1 MIGLIIA
8 KSGINTM
15 PNSKP
20 SALPRRQW
28 LATAA
33 LLAITGF
40 QRTALAQ
47 ATTVQ
52 VWKDPNCG
60 CCHLW
65 VEHLQANGFKVEVR
79 DVGNTAARK
88 RLGMP
93 EQLGSCHTATVGGY
107 VIEGHVPAADIHRL
121 LKERPVAL
129 GLSVPGMPI
138 GSPGMDG
145 PEYKG
150 RKDAYD
156 VLLVQKN
163 GSHKSFQHHP
173 GVRRMVRQGSLQ
185 SVSDDPNAL
194 PWATGEVRRIDKAAN
209 KVALHHGEIKNL
221 DMPPMSMV
229 FQVKAPAQMDAL
241 QIGQKVRF
249 RAVQDKGAYWVLQIE
264 AVGSV

>member
-1 MIGLIIA
+1 MQ
-8 KSGINTM
+8 
-15 PNSKP
+15 
-20 SALPRRQW
+20 RRQW
-28 LATAA
+28 LHTAA
-33 LLAITGF
+33 LLGITAAAGF

-65 VEHLQANGFKVEVR
+65 VEHLQASGFKVEVR

-93 EQLGSCHTATVGGY
+93 EPLGSCHTATVGGY
-107 VIEGHVPAADIHRL
+107 VIEGHVPAAEIHRL

-156 VLLVQKN
+156 VLLVQKD
-163 GSHKSFQHHP
+163 GSTKSFQHYP
-173 GVRRMVRQGSLQ
+173 GLRRMAQRDGLQ
-185 SVSDDPNAL
+185 RVSDDAAAL
-194 PWATGEVRRIDKAAN
+194 SWATAEVRRIDKAAG
-209 KVALHHGEIKNL
+209 KVALKHGEIKNL

-229 FQVKAPAQMDAL
+229 FQVKDPSQLDAL
-241 QIGQKVRF
+241 QVGQKVRF
-249 RAVQDKGAYWVLQIE
+249 QAVQDKGAYWVLKIE
-264 AVGSV
+264 AAVL

>member
-1 MIGLIIA
+1 MQ
-8 KSGINTM
+8 
-15 PNSKP
+15 
-20 SALPRRQW
+20 RRQW
-28 LATAA
+28 LRAAA
-33 LLAITGF
+33 LVGLSAAGF
-40 QRTALAQ
+40 QRSALAQ

-65 VEHLQANGFKVEVR
+65 VEHLQASGFKVEVR

-121 LKERPVAL
+121 LKERPMAL

-156 VLLVQKN
+156 VLLVQKD
-163 GSHKSFQHHP
+163 GSSKSFQRYP
-173 GVRRMVRQGSLQ
+173 GQARMAQRGGMQR
-185 SVSDDPNAL
+185 VSDTAAAL
-194 PWATGEVRRIDKAAN
+194 PWATAEVRRIDKAAG
-209 KVALHHGEIKNL
+209 KVSLKHGDIKNL

-229 FQVKAPAQMDAL
+229 FQVKDPSQLDAL
-241 QIGQKVRF
+241 QVGQQVRF
-249 RAVQDKGAYWVLQIE
+249 QAVQEKGAYWVVKIE
-264 AVGSV
+264 AAAM

>member
-1 MIGLIIA
+1 M
-8 KSGINTM
+8 S
-15 PNSKP
+15 NSHIK
-20 SALPRRQW
+20 AMPRRQW

-33 LLAITGF
+33 VLAVTGF

-47 ATTVQ
+47 ATLVQ

-60 CCHLW
+60 CCQLW
-65 VEHLQANGFKVEVR
+65 VEHLQASGFKVEVR

-93 EQLGSCHTATVGGY
+93 EQLGSCHTASVGGY

-156 VLLVQKN
+156 VLLVQKD
-163 GSHKSFQHHP
+163 GSSRVYQSYFKPVGQSPREGFMNTQHST
-173 GVRRMVRQGSLQ
+173 GAAATLRRAGEGTEEGGGQRTAHGLGHLPRQERARRTDERAR
-185 SVSDDPNAL
+185 DD
-194 PWATGEVRRIDKAAN
+194 EED
-209 KVALHHGEIKNL
+209 VAQDVAGCRHGQEH
-221 DMPPMSMV
+221 D
-229 FQVKAPAQMDAL
+229 
-241 QIGQKVRF
+241 
-249 RAVQDKGAYWVLQIE
+249 
-264 AVGSV
+264 

>member
-1 MIGLIIA
+1 MQ
-8 KSGINTM
+8 
-15 PNSKP
+15 
-20 SALPRRQW
+20 RRQW
-28 LATAA
+28 IRAAA
-33 LLAITGF
+33 LLGLAATGF
-40 QRTALAQ
+40 HRSALAQ
-47 ATTVQ
+47 AATVQ

-65 VEHLQANGFKVEVR
+65 VEHLQASGFKVEVR

-93 EQLGSCHTATVGGY
+93 EKLGSCHTATVGGY
-107 VIEGHVPAADIHRL
+107 VIEGHVPATDIHRL

-150 RKDAYD
+150 RKDAFD
-156 VLLVQKN
+156 VLLVQKD
-163 GSHKSFQHHP
+163 GSSKSFQRYP
-173 GVRRMVRQGSLQ
+173 GQARMAQGAVMQ
-185 SVSDDPNAL
+185 RVSDGATAAL
-194 PWATGEVRRIDKAAN
+194 PWVTAEVRRIDKSAG
-209 KVALHHGEIKNL
+209 KVSLKHGEIPNL

-229 FQVKAPAQMDAL
+229 FQVKEPALLDAL

-249 RAVQDKGAYWVLQIE
+249 QAVQEKGAYWVVKIQPDSI
-264 AVGSV
+264 

>member
-1 MIGLIIA
+1 M
-8 KSGINTM
+8 K
-15 PNSKP
+15 
-20 SALPRRQW
+20 RRQW
-28 LATAA
+28 LHAAA
-33 LLAITGF
+33 LLGITAATGF
-40 QRTALAQ
+40 HRTALAQ

-65 VEHLQANGFKVEVR
+65 VEHLQASGFKVEVR

-93 EQLGSCHTATVGGY
+93 ENLGSCHTASVGGY

-156 VLLVQKN
+156 VLLVQKD
-163 GSHKSFQHHP
+163 GTVKSFQRYP
-173 GVRRMVRQGSLQ
+173 GQGRMAQSQGQVQGSGMQ
-185 SVSDDPNAL
+185 RVSDTAAAL
-194 PWATGEVRRIDKAAN
+194 PWATAEVRRIDKSAR
-209 KVALHHGEIKNL
+209 KVALKHGDIKNL

-229 FQVKAPAQMDAL
+229 FQVKEPAQLDAL
-241 QIGQKVRF
+241 QVGQSVRF
-249 RAVQDKGAYWVLQIE
+249 QAVQENGAYWVVKIE
-264 AVGSV
+264 AAAM

>member
-1 MIGLIIA
+1 MSNSQI
-8 KSGINTM
+8 KTM
-15 PNSKP
+15 
-20 SALPRRQW
+20 PRRQW
-28 LATAA
+28 LAAA
-33 LLAITGF
+33 SVLVVTGF
-40 QRTALAQ
+40 HRTALAQ
-47 ATTVQ
+47 ATLVQ

-65 VEHLQANGFKVEVR
+65 VEHLQASGFKVEVR

-93 EQLGSCHTATVGGY
+93 EEFGSCHTATVGGY

-156 VLLVQKN
+156 VLLVQKD
-163 GSHKSFQHHP
+163 GSTKSFQRYP
-173 GVRRMVRQGSLQ
+173 GQGRM
-185 SVSDDPNAL
+185 
-194 PWATGEVRRIDKAAN
+194 
-209 KVALHHGEIKNL
+209 
-221 DMPPMSMV
+221 
-229 FQVKAPAQMDAL
+229 AQL
-241 QIGQKVRF
+241 E
-249 RAVQDKGAYWVLQIE
+249 VLQTLRP
-264 AVGSV
+264 